1 MLRLLLLLPLSSQ
14 LTCVMLTAER
24 GPDVRMCADPE
35 DARWVHAALD
45 SLSFYYASNT
55 GLLLC
60 LQVALFE

>member
-1 MLRLLLLLPLSSQ
+1 MLRRLLLLLLHSLQ

-45 SLSFYYASNT
+45 SLSVYYGSNT
-55 GLLLC
+55 
-60 LQVALFE
+60 